1 MSEDKLDKIGLIFV
15 LMFVGII
22 ILMHN
27 ANQKSIENKNE
38 YAKLQSEVSKLSS
51 TIENMNERQASL
63 YDNVGILTEENTS
76 LTLEIEQLRE
86 DNAKLIIASDTLQ
99 KELNSIPVETNNYAV
114 IDMTEDERDLLA
126 KILALEAYDQPDCGQ
141 RAVVEVVFNRVLSAG
156 WPNTVKS
163 VIYDKGQFATVKY
176 LNNPYNKPR
185 DKEYNNI
192 DWVLTHGSTILPS
205 DYVFFAT
212 YKANGKD
219 FIHIQGHYFGRK

>member
-51 TIENMNERQASL
+51 TIENMNERQVSL

-86 DNAKLIIASDTLQ
+86 DNAKLIIASNTLQ
-99 KELNSIPVETNNYAV
+99 KELDSIPIETNNYAV

-141 RAVVEVVFNRVLSAG
+141 RAVVEVVFNRVLTG
-156 WPNTVKS
+156 WASSVRE
-163 VIYDKGQFATVKY
+163 VIYQKGQFATVKY
-176 LNNPYNKPR
+176 LDRPYNTPR
-185 DKEYNNI
+185 DKEYKNI
-192 DWVLTHGSTILPS
+192 DWVLVHGSTILPP
-205 DYVFFAT
+205 DYVYFAT

-219 FIHIQGHYFGRK
+219 FIQIEDHYFAR